1 MVLTF
6 GSSSLQLIFQVTNM
20 ASKLVSKLFRP
31 PVFTQL
37 ASLRAGCVF
46 RGKAAAAMAGTRNFS
61 SDPPPEKISRYP
73 VPYKKELPYDI
84 VELMEEVES
93 KGGFLPN
100 VFKALS
106 HRPAEFRAFFAYYN
120 ELMGKETGRL
130 TKADRELIVVA
141 TSIYNRCLYCVVSHS
156 ALHRIYSKKPT
167 LADQVIVNYEN
178 ADLSPR
184 ERAMLDFAMAIC
196 RSDTITEQ
204 HFQSL
209 EEVGF
214 DREDA
219 WDIAA
224 IAAFFAMS
232 NRLAHLTDM
241 RPNVEFYN
249 MGRVPREKRKDK

>member
-1 MVLTF
+1 MS
-6 GSSSLQLIFQVTNM
+6 G
-20 ASKLVSKLFRP
+20 
-31 PVFTQL
+31 
-37 ASLRAGCVF
+37 
-46 RGKAAAAMAGTRNFS
+46 AMKPGNTRHFS
-61 SDPPPEKISRYP
+61 NDISHEKISRYP
-73 VPYKKELPYDI
+73 IPHKKDLPDDI
-84 VELMEEVES
+84 VEVMEEVES

-120 ELMGKETGRL
+120 ELMNKETGNL

-141 TSIYNRCLYCVVSHS
+141 TSIFNKCLYCVVSHS

-167 LADQVIVNYEN
+167 VSDQVIVNYQTAE
-178 ADLSPR
+178 LSPR
-184 ERAMLDFAMAIC
+184 EKAMLDFAMTVC
-196 RSDTITEQ
+196 CCDTVTEK

-209 EEVGF
+209 KEVGF
-214 DREDA
+214 DEEDA

-249 MGRVPREKRKDK
+249 MGRVPREKGKDKSDVSVKKD